1 MEKKYIGITDE
12 ALDAGIAD
20 GRFSEADIR
29 QIRDRGGRFVKHI
42 KEQPHPSSLLPA
54 SVIQVN
60 QVYVYQADLRPVMQA
75 IANCRD
81 VRVADDL
88 SETYRLVVSKLE
100 RFLNHR
106 RILDSLNEV
115 AGDAAEIFELRL
127 SPMLDKVDH
136 RKPDVPAC
144 TQLIGMLRA
153 QVNIEFIYL
162 LSTFWIDRNSV
173 SRDTGLP
180 RRLDALESKL
190 RKTLE
195 QMLAYQ
201 YDPRNGFMLQDSLYG
216 KYLVQ
221 GKNGISYLKQF
232 LQHDSR
238 FASYDEFMRMIL
250 NHYLEYTGGKDYL
263 GYHIG
268 EASFGFN
275 FTVDQ
280 THFEDDKRHGLA
292 LEFNRVLCDL
302 RQLRIILNELKEAR
316 TIEPGDIQIDP
327 GMDGADAIWLVATTP
342 QLPKPSS
349 E

>member
-75 IANCRD
+75 IANSRD

-238 FASYDEFMRMIL
+238 FASYDEFMR
-250 NHYLEYTGGKDYL
+250 N
-263 GYHIG
+263 
-268 EASFGFN
+268 
-275 FTVDQ
+275 
-280 THFEDDKRHGLA
+280 GLA

>member
-12 ALDAGIAD
+12 AVNAGVAN
-20 GRFSEADIR
+20 GSFSEADIR
-29 QIRDRGGRFVKHI
+29 QIRDRSGRFVKHI
-42 KEQPHPSSLLPA
+42 REQPHSKSLLPA

-60 QVYVYQADLRPVMQA
+60 HVYLYQADLRPIMQA
-75 IANCRD
+75 IANARD

-88 SETYRLVVSKLE
+88 SEKYRLVLSKLE

-106 RILDSLNEV
+106 RILESLNEV

-127 SPMLDKVDH
+127 SPMLDKIDH
-136 RKPDVPAC
+136 RDPDVPAC
-144 TQLIGMLRA
+144 TELIGMLRA

-162 LSTFWIDRNSV
+162 LSTFWIDRDSV

-180 RRLDALESKL
+180 RRLDTLDSKL

-201 YDPRNGFMLQDSLYG
+201 YDPRNGFMLGNSLYG

-221 GKNGISYLKQF
+221 GKDGTSHLKQF

-238 FASYDEFMRMIL
+238 FASYDEFMQFIL
-250 NHYLEYTGGKDYL
+250 NHYLEYTGDKDHF
-263 GYHIG
+263 GNPVG
-268 EASFGFN
+268 QARFGFN

-280 THFEDDKRHGLA
+280 THFNNDKRHSLA
-292 LEFNRVLCDL
+292 CQFHRVLCDL
-302 RQLRIILNELKEAR
+302 RQLRIILDELKEAR
-316 TIEPGDIQIDP
+316 KIEPDDIEVDP
-327 GMDGADAIWLVATTP
+327 GLDGNDAIRLIAPP
-342 QLPKPSS
+342 QLPAPSS
-349 E
+349 K